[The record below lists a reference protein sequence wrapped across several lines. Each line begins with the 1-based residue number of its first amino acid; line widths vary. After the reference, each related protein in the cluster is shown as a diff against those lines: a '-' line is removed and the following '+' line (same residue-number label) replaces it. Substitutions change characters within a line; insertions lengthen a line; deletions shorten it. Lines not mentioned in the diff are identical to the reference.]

1 MRLSLHAAAQGRVGG
16 QNAASADVARRAPLR
31 SLRDPNSPLL
41 NPSHSLPRSTDLGSD
56 VIQAAIDAGIGAA
69 APASKWA
76 LSALDGDDAPRDLV
90 ATRTLEALKVADG
103 ARLQLVHKADKSAG
117 VEHHGSGP
125 VAHHAP
131 ADHYR

>member
-1 MRLSLHAAAQGRVGG
+1 
-16 QNAASADVARRAPLR
+16 
-31 SLRDPNSPLL
+31 
-41 NPSHSLPRSTDLGSD
+41 LPRSTDLGSD

-90 ATRTLEALKVADG
+90 ATRTLDALKVADG

-131 ADHYR
+131 ADHHR

>member
-1 MRLSLHAAAQGRVGG
+1 MREPHT
-16 QNAASADVARRAPLR
+16 
-31 SLRDPNSPLL
+31 PLL
-41 NPSHSLPRSTDLGSD
+41 NPPSRSLPRSTDLGSD

-131 ADHYR
+131 ADHHR